1 MHTTCLRVPPNDW
14 QLLTTLMSTGDVAG
28 TLFGGEELDSVL
40 SELESQVEAA
50 SRAAKHRAQAPAPS
64 SPRRTAG
71 GGLRSSTRP
80 SSPSRPK
87 SPTRLRGSERL
98 RRRTSSRS
106 LSPGVG
112 SSVDSSEAE
121 GGELDAP
128 RGRVLERHVLLRN
141 MFNGRIAANVQVQWF
156 CFRSALCT
164 SLTTCVCPAPTYR
177 F

>member
-1 MHTTCLRVPPNDW
+1 
-14 QLLTTLMSTGDVAG
+14 MSTGDVAG

-71 GGLRSSTRP
+71 GLRSSTRP

-112 SSVDSSEAE
+112 GSVDSSEAE
-121 GGELDAP
+121 SGELDAP

-141 MFNGRIAANVQVQWF
+141 MFNGRIAANVQVSWF
-156 CFRSALCT
+156 ASEAHSA
-164 SLTTCVCPAPTYR
+164 PR
-177 F
+177 